1 MAFNS
6 ALKTL
11 HDKQCVVV
19 IGKKK
24 TLKKIENYG
33 RSTCLE
39 EKNLPRGWIINYF
52 SKDLWFSVGAGDAF
66 NKNYII

>member
-39 EKNLPRGWIINYF
+39 EKNLPRG
-52 SKDLWFSVGAGDAF
+52 
-66 NKNYII
+66 